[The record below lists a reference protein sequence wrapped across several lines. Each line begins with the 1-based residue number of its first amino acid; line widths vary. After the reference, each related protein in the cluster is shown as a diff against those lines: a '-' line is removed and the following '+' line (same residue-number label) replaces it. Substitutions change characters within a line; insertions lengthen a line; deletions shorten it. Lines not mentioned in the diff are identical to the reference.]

1 MILNIFNF
9 AVNNSVNM
17 IQRIQT
23 IYLFIAELLIASLF
37 IAPLAE
43 FAGKDGKLF
52 LLTING
58 VFSEGNK
65 DIISR
70 SWPLFIMVCLI
81 LILLTV
87 AIFQY
92 KNRIRQINISYLTA
106 YLLFGLTAA
115 IFFFI
120 WRNDTILEGTYALK
134 IYFTFPLISAIFI
147 FMAIRGIA
155 KDEHLVKSIDRIR

>member
-1 MILNIFNF
+1 
-9 AVNNSVNM
+9 M

-23 IYLFIAELLIASLF
+23 LYLFIADLLIASLF
-37 IAPLAE
+37 ILPLAE
-43 FAGKDGKLF
+43 FAGKDGRLF

-58 VFSEGNK
+58 VFSDGNR

-70 SWPLFIMVCLI
+70 SWPLLILVCLI
-81 LILLTV
+81 LILVTV

-92 KNRIRQINISYLTA
+92 KNRIRQINISYLTV
-106 YLLFGLTAA
+106 LLLIGLIAA
-115 IFFFI
+115 IIFFI
-120 WRNDTILEGTYALK
+120 WRNNTILEGAYALK

-147 FMAIRGIA
+147 FLAIRGIA